1 MILARFDSGRLGM
14 GLIVSHVRS
23 TDSRHSCDREMFSCA
38 RRLIVSGRSC
48 PSLWPRNRQGSADA
62 SGESRSCGCFEAS
75 GHVSGKVFV
84 PEGDEARKARRELA
98 DVAIEVAKYILQK
111 TGQVTEQPQ

>member
-1 MILARFDSGRLGM
+1 MGSSHDSGKRPNPRAMLAAQVFS
-14 GLIVSHVRS
+14 GL
-23 TDSRHSCDREMFSCA
+23 A
-38 RRLIVSGRSC
+38 
-48 PSLWPRNRQGSADA
+48 
-62 SGESRSCGCFEAS
+62 AS

-98 DVAIEVAKYILQK
+98 DVAIEVAEYILQK